1 MTTAI
6 YFNEMPI
13 QQNARGNSQDSSG
26 DRNDETATIYVRK
39 AKPNSKIKKLRIR
52 LIITKMQAK
61 NFGPE
66 LLSLHPNQGHGTPE
80 SALDNS
86 PSSRPVSQN

>member
-6 YFNEMPI
+6 YFNEMLT
-13 QQNARGNSQDSSG
+13 QQNARGNSERQDSSG
-26 DRNDETATIYVRK
+26 DRNGETATIYVRK

-61 NFGPE
+61 NFDPE
-66 LLSLHPNQGHGTPE
+66 LLSFRIGDTEPPPL
-80 SALDNS
+80 
-86 PSSRPVSQN
+86 SRH